1 MSDASRWGIFW
12 MMHWEKSLSFVCSSS
27 IEVFSD
33 VIHSLMVVMHAEK
46 NVVAKSDEPT
56 GCLMRRK
63 PVVSLTGILGAEL
76 SVGCGPVENWVIVL
90 EKDVANVGFGC
101 MSSGKAV
108 EPLQEVRICV
118 FEGLTKL
125 PSLAPQDL
133 RIWNKYSKSG
143 R

>member
-1 MSDASRWGIFW
+1 
-12 MMHWEKSLSFVCSSS
+12 MMHWEKSLSFVCWSS

-33 VIHSLMVVMHAEK
+33 VIHSLMLVMGAEK
-46 NVVAKSDEPT
+46 NVAAKSDEPT
-56 GCLMRRK
+56 GCPRRWN

-90 EKDVANVGFGC
+90 ESDVANVGFCC
-101 MSSGKAV
+101 MSSGKV
-108 EPLQEVRICV
+108 DEPLQEVRICV
-118 FEGLTKL
+118 FEGLTKH

-133 RIWNKYSKSG
+133 RVWHKKSKSG